1 MQLIHDDLVLTAA
14 HCYTG
19 DVLSR
24 DIYFRNVRRAESGSV
39 KRQILETT
47 AHPKFNA
54 KISIRNYD
62 YLLLKLDSS
71 ALVDEASFG
80 NPTGV
85 ETIELNTDYQIPAAG
100 DKLWGIGYGQ
110 VGEKVAGMSPVL
122 RDVSIEAFSNETCRG
137 QYGRFYDREYMFCA
151 GDASGGHDT
160 CQGDSG
166 GPIVHQDTGKLVGV
180 VSFGVSKLCL
190 HRRGYIVVAFCM

>member
-19 DVLSR
+19 DVLTP
-24 DIYFRNVRRAESGSV
+24 DIYFRNLRRAQAGSV
-39 KRQILETT
+39 KRQILDTA

-85 ETIELNTDYQIPAAG
+85 ETIELNTDYRIPAAS
-100 DKLWGIGYGQ
+100 DELWGIGYGQ

-122 RDVSIEAFSNETCRG
+122 RDVSIEAFSNQTCSG
-137 QYGRFYDREYMFCA
+137 QYGRFYDKEYMFCA
-151 GDASGGHDT
+151 GDATGGSDT

-166 GPIVHQDTGKLVGV
+166 GPIVHQETGKLVGI
-180 VSFGVSKLCL
+180 VSFGVSLL
-190 HRRGYIVVAFCM
+190 YLLEEAIL